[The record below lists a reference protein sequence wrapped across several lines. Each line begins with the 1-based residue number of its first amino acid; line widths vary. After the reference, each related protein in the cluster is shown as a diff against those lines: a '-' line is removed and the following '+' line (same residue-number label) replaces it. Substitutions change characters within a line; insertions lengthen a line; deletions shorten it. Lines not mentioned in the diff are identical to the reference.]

1 VLSEG
6 VAKARI
12 PETVVVVLV
21 VVGGSREEPTQATG
35 VEVVV
40 PVACVAN
47 LEAETARACTS

>member
-1 VLSEG
+1 MLSEG

-12 PETVVVVLV
+12 PAVVVVLV
-21 VVGGSREEPTQATG
+21 VVGGSREELTQATG